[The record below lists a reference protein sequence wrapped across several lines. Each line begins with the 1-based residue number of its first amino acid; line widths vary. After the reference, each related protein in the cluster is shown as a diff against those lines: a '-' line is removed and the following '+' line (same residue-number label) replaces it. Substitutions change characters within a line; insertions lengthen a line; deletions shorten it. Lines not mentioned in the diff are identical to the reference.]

1 MVSAPS
7 LSLTLAPQKLHRD
20 MLEVTMLSRCL
31 TVLLLISGSAVA
43 QKPPTAREVIDQIKA
58 HVGVPWRA
66 ETVDTIK
73 AGDPETPVTG
83 IATTMMAT
91 FDVIRSAQAEG
102 KNLVITHEP
111 TFYSHLDKT
120 DGFEKD
126 NDPVW
131 ADKQKFIVDHKMV
144 VWRFHD
150 HWHMRRP
157 DGIMEGVLNTL
168 GWQKFYNAESR
179 TVKLPAPVG
188 LDALAAEV
196 QAKMGAKVL
205 RVVGDR
211 QMKVTTVAMS
221 PGAGGPMGHLRA
233 LRRPEVE
240 VLLVGEV
247 PEWETIEYVND
258 ASAQGKRKALLLVGH
273 IPSEQPGM
281 DNCASWLKTFIT
293 SVPIG
298 FVPTIEPFW
307 TPAVGVRSAQ

>member
-1 MVSAPS
+1 M
-7 LSLTLAPQKLHRD
+7 
-20 MLEVTMLSRCL
+20 
-31 TVLLLISGSAVA
+31 LLLILIFAGLAAA
-43 QKPPTAREVIDQIKA
+43 QTPPTAREVIDRIKA
-58 HVGVPWRA
+58 HIGVPWRD

-91 FDVIRSAQAEG
+91 FDVLKRAHAEG

-111 TFYSHLDKT
+111 TFYSHQDKT
-120 DGFEKD
+120 DVFEKE

-131 ADKQKFIVDHKMV
+131 ADKLKFITEHKMV

-157 DGIMEGVLNTL
+157 DGIMEGVLASL
-168 GWQKFYNAESR
+168 GWQTFYNPETRVA
-179 TVKLPAPVG
+179 KLPAAVT
-188 LDALAAEV
+188 LAALAADV
-196 QAKMGAKVL
+196 QKKMGAKVL

-211 QMKVTTVAMS
+211 NMKVTTIALQ
-221 PGAGGPMGHLRA
+221 PGAGGPAGHRRA
-233 LRRPEVE
+233 LQRPEVE
-240 VLLVGEV
+240 VLLIGEV

-258 ASAQGKRKALLLVGH
+258 ASAQGKRKALILVGH

-281 DNCASWLKTFIT
+281 DNCATWLKTFIT
-293 SVPIG
+293 NVPVR

-307 TPAVGVRSAQ
+307 TPKY